1 MPKKYKPVPNDKR
14 ELLIHYIH
22 EKGMNITQAA
32 LAADVYYP
40 TAKVINKIYKREGR
54 TAKKLIR
61 DRFPKRYATD
71 SRKNQINFYRHH
83 AEQTIVLD
91 KNPQQ
96 LVVSPS

>member
-61 DRFPKRYATD
+61 ERFPKRYAT
-71 SRKNQINFYRHH
+71 SPKNI
-83 AEQTIVLD
+83 
-91 KNPQQ
+91 
-96 LVVSPS
+96 